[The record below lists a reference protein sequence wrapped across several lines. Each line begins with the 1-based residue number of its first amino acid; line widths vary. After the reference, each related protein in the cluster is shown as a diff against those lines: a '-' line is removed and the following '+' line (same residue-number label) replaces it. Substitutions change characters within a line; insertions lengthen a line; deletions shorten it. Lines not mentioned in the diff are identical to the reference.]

1 MEHYIEAVE
10 TYFEKAEKER
20 VGPTQPSE
28 SASRESWKYV
38 HLNNSYG
45 RQLARYVI
53 ATGKII
59 PPAKA

>member
-1 MEHYIEAVE
+1 VKQYIKAVE
-10 TYFEKAEKER
+10 TYFKTAEKER
-20 VGPTQPSE
+20 GAPMQPSE